1 MTAWSGENGSGVGR
15 TREKG
20 KKGKRGEGEQRS
32 SASRSP
38 ARLWEALEEV
48 NDPEFPMSLV
58 DMGLIYGIEWEDT
71 TVRVDLTFTAMG
83 CPAMDFILQDVRER
97 LLQEE
102 GVDDVEIEIVWD
114 PPWTKE
120 RLSEKGRALL
130 LHWGVTT

>member
-1 MTAWSGENGSGVGR
+1 MTETRRQGDKE
-15 TREKG
+15 TREEDQ
-20 KKGKRGEGEQRS
+20 GEESPCHPLTLSPPRLRS
-32 SASRSP
+32 SAH
-38 ARLWEALEEV
+38 LWEALEEV

-102 GVDDVEIEIVWD
+102 GVEDVEINIVWD